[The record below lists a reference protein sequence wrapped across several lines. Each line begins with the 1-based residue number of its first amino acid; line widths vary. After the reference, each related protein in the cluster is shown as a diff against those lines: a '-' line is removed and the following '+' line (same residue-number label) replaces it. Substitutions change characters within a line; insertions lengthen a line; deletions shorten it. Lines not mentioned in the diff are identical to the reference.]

1 MSAGEQA
8 IFGAIMLLFAD
19 NSAQRGER
27 YGLFVLL
34 GVVNAGA
41 AIIRMQAQ

>member
-34 GVVNAGA
+34 GVVNAA
-41 AIIRMQAQ
+41 ASVVRLVTQ